1 MSVPGKPL
9 LEVTEI
15 VKNFDVGG
23 PLQRSKQVIHAVDGI
38 SLEVTKGETLAI
50 VGESGC
56 GKSTLGRLIMRLI
69 EPTSGSI
76 RLDGVEL
83 TDKQGRAL
91 LAYRQKLQM
100 IFQDPYG
107 SLNPRMTIQE
117 IIADLLRIHGIARG
131 SAARKRV
138 GELLETVG
146 LPASSATRYPHEF
159 SGGQRQR
166 VGIARALAVNPQLIV
181 CDEAVSAL
189 DVSVQAQ
196 IINLLEDIQ
205 KEFGLSYIFIS
216 HDLMVVQHM
225 ADRVVVMYLGRVVE
239 TGDTAS
245 LFANPRHPY
254 TRALLDVVPVP
265 SVHQKRDRAVLKGD
279 IPNPLTPPPGC
290 HFHPR
295 CAYAVEKCRTT
306 RPLLEATGQGTVACH
321 RWRELP
327 AWQSPHETA
336 PDAASRLQ
344 RLQARFI
351 DDTTKQARGDL
362 ARA

>member
-1 MSVPGKPL
+1 MSVSAKPIL
-9 LEVTEI
+9 QVTDV
-15 VKNFDVGG
+15 VKNFNIGG
-23 PLQRSKQVIHAVDGI
+23 PFQRSKLLIHAVDGI
-38 SLEVTKGETLAI
+38 SLDVYEGETLAI

-76 RLDGVEL
+76 ALEGEEL
-83 TDKQGRAL
+83 TSKQGRAL
-91 LAYRQKLQM
+91 LPYRRKLQM

-107 SLNPRMTIQE
+107 SLNPRMTIQD
-117 IIADLLRIHGIARG
+117 ILADLLRIHGIAKG
-131 SAARKRV
+131 QAAKQRV

-146 LPASSATRYPHEF
+146 LPASSAKRFPHEF

-205 KEFGLSYIFIS
+205 RDLGLSYIFIS

-225 ADRVVVMYLGRVVE
+225 ADRVMVMYLGRVVE
-239 TGDTAS
+239 SGDTAS
-245 LFANPRHPY
+245 IFANPRHPY

-265 SVHQKRDRAVLKGD
+265 SVHHQRERAVLAGD
-279 IPNPLTPPPGC
+279 IPNPASPPPGC

-295 CAYAVEKCRTT
+295 CPYAIEKCRTV
-306 RPLLEATGQGTVACH
+306 RPLLEPTDQGAVACH

-327 AWQSPHETA
+327 EWRSPYA
-336 PDAASRLQ
+336 SLNQGSRLE

-351 DDTTKQARGDL
+351 DDKKEADQQLESA
-362 ARA
+362 

>member
-1 MSVPGKPL
+1 MSKAGAPL
-9 LEVTEI
+9 LQATGL

-23 PLQRSKQVIHAVDGI
+23 PFRRSQKMSIHAVDGI
-38 SLEVTKGETLAI
+38 SLEVSEGETLAI

-56 GKSTLGRLIMRLI
+56 GKSTLGRLLMRLI
-69 EPTSGSI
+69 EPTEGSI
-76 RLDGVEL
+76 RLQGEEL

-91 LAYRQKLQM
+91 LPYRRQLQM

-107 SLNPRMTIQE
+107 SLNPRMTVQE
-117 IIADLLRIHGIARG
+117 TIADLLYIHGIARG
-131 SAARKRV
+131 RAARQRV
-138 GELLETVG
+138 GEILETVG

-166 VGIARALAVNPQLIV
+166 VGIARALAVNPRLIV

-205 KEFGLSYIFIS
+205 QQFGLSYIFIS

-225 ADRVVVMYLGRVVE
+225 SDRVMVMYLGRVVE
-239 TGDTAS
+239 TGATAS
-245 LFANPRHPY
+245 IFDNPRHPY

-265 SVHQKRDRAVLKGD
+265 SVAPRAARTVLKGD

-295 CAYAVEKCRTT
+295 CPFAIEKCRTV
-306 RPLLEATGQGTVACH
+306 RPELEDTGDGLVACH

-327 AWQSPHETA
+327 ERVE
-336 PDAASRLQ
+336 ASRSGSALEGRLE
-344 RLQARFI
+344 RLQARFVSAE
-351 DDTTKQARGDL
+351 KE
-362 ARA
+362 RAA